1 MSILHLLQINKADS
15 RAIADCLASA
25 NPGDTVVVISDA
37 PATVFDDLF
46 ARLQEKNI
54 PGKFVAID
62 PESHAASS
70 GSMQISYTGLVELT
84 CKYPK
89 VVSWF

>member
-1 MSILHLLQINKADS
+1 MSILHLLQINKENS
-15 RAIADCLASA
+15 PAIADCLASA
-25 NPGDTVVVISDA
+25 NHGDMVVVISDA
-37 PATVFDDLF
+37 PATIFDGLF

-54 PGKFVAID
+54 PGKFLPID
-62 PESHAASS
+62 PETHTASS
-70 GSMQISYTGLVELT
+70 DSKRSSYTALVELT